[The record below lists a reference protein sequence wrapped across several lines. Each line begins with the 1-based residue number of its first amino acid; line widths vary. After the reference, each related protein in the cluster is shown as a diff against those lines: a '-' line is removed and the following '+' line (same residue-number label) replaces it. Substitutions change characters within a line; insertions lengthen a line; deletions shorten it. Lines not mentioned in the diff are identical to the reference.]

1 MRDGRGLPSLLLA
14 GSMNC
19 TSEYRGSFNI
29 PPTASMR
36 DRGTVFVGDVDTG
49 DGMVG
54 EEVMLHIIRKA
65 STCRTIF
72 EL

>member
-1 MRDGRGLPSLLLA
+1 
-14 GSMNC
+14 MNS

-36 DRGTVFVGDVDTG
+36 DRGTVLVGEGDTG

-54 EEVMLHIIRKA
+54 DEVILHMIRKA

-72 EL
+72 E